1 MKHMSEKDNKPR
13 EKAPIAP
20 KAHREGGFFNKQGGA
35 RASKPF
41 ARRDGKPEAK
51 TADRHFDP
59 RKGVSEQ
66 YAKRFE
72 KPKADKAQPDGKKAM
87 QGGTYARPPKRDFP
101 GRNKPANG
109 PKPAKRQEHA
119 PGSDA
124 RIAALKA
131 LYDVY
136 YLNAYSNLSLDK
148 QLKQTELSPEDRRLA
163 TNIFYQCV
171 ENRRKIEFMLEPF
184 IKQEPEQIITCI
196 LHIAAAQ
203 ILFLDRVP
211 EFAAVNEAVKE
222 ARLYKRD
229 EAAGFVNVVLRNFI
243 RAKEN
248 GEIHLPSREE
258 DLQKYLEITYSAS
271 KDAVGL
277 LCDAFGAEEA
287 EKILSYKPEERYETI
302 RPNLLRYSDAE
313 LESALN
319 AQEIAWEKASVPHGY
334 YVKNAGNLAQS
345 ELFTRGL
352 ISIQGV
358 SAMLAAMALE
368 AKRGMTVLDAC
379 AAPGGKAALIC
390 ELMQGSGR
398 VYAWDLH
405 DHRVEMMKNNGKRLG
420 LDNLRCA
427 ARDATQLKDD
437 MTRLMDA
444 VIIDAPCTG
453 LGVIA
458 DKPDIKY
465 HLTRAKLKDITSTQ
479 EKLLDTCC
487 EYVKVGGR
495 LVYSTCTL
503 LPQEN
508 REQIDAFLL
517 RHPEFKLD
525 TDTGYLPEP
534 FRARCENGMLSLFE
548 HRDGVEGFFIARL
561 IRVL

>member
-1 MKHMSEKDNKPR
+1 MSEKGSKPR
-13 EKAPIAP
+13 KAPAGFKP
-20 KAHREGGFFNKQGGA
+20 RREGSNTDKKSANVSNTFGNKGA
-35 RASKPF
+35 KP
-41 ARRDGKPEAK
+41 DEKVES
-51 TADRHFDP
+51 RHFDP

-66 YAKRFE
+66 YTRRFE
-72 KPKADKAQPDGKKAM
+72 KLKGETARPE
-87 QGGTYARPPKRDFP
+87 GTKEAHGSAFARPPKKSFTGHD
-101 GRNKPANG
+101 KPASG
-109 PKPAKRQEHA
+109 LTKA
-119 PGSDA
+119 PVRREERTAGSDA
-124 RIAALKA
+124 RMAALKA

-148 QLKQTELSPEDRRLA
+148 QLKASDLSPEDRRLA

-171 ENRRKIEFMLEPF
+171 ENRKKIEYMLEPF
-184 IKQEPEQIITCI
+184 VKQEPEQIITCI

-203 ILFLDRVP
+203 ILYLDRVP

-222 ARLYKRD
+222 VRLYKRD
-229 EAAGFVNVVLRNFI
+229 EAAGFVNVVLRNLI
-243 RAKEN
+243 RAREN
-248 GEIHLPSREE
+248 NEIHLPKRE
-258 DLQKYLEITYSAS
+258 DDPAHYLEISCSAS
-271 KDAVGL
+271 ADAVKL
-277 LCDAFGAEEA
+277 LIDAFGFEEA
-287 EKILSYKPEERYETI
+287 EKILSYKPAQRVETI

-313 LESALN
+313 LEDYLN
-319 AQEIAWEKASVPHGY
+319 EQGIEWEKAPVTHGY

-345 ELFTRGL
+345 EIYFKGL

-405 DHRVEMMKNNGKRLG
+405 DHRVDMMKSNGKRLG

-427 ARDATQLKDD
+427 VRDATQLKDD
-437 MTRLMDA
+437 MTRAMDA

-465 HLTRAKLKDITSTQ
+465 HLTNARLKDIADTQ
-479 EKLLDTCC
+479 SRLLDTCC
-487 EYVKVGGR
+487 EYVKVGGK

-508 REQIDAFLL
+508 QEQISAFLL

-525 TDTGYLPEP
+525 TDTAYLPEA
-534 FRARCENGMLSLFE
+534 FKEKCVNGMLSLFE

-561 IRVL
+561 IRVM

>member
-1 MKHMSEKDNKPR
+1 MSEKGYRPRNGGKFTEKRDQGALKP
-13 EKAPIAP
+13 
-20 KAHREGGFFNKQGGA
+20 HSQQGA
-35 RASKPF
+35 KP
-41 ARRDGKPEAK
+41 GKTLPGK
-51 TADRHFDP
+51 HFDP

-66 YAKRFE
+66 YAKKFE
-72 KPKADKAQPDGKKAM
+72 KTDNPKMHSEEQRERNGKPLEKALDKKGLGFKRPISERSNAPTRRS
-87 QGGTYARPPKRDFP
+87 GG
-101 GRNKPANG
+101 
-109 PKPAKRQEHA
+109 
-119 PGSDA
+119 DA
-124 RIAALKA
+124 RMAALKA

-148 QLKQTELSPEDRRLA
+148 QLKQNELSPEDRRLA

-171 ENRRKIEFMLEPF
+171 ENRKKIEYMLQPF

-203 ILFLDRVP
+203 IMYLDRVP

-222 ARLYKRD
+222 ARLYKHD
-229 EAAGFVNVVLRNFI
+229 EAAGFVNVVLRNLI
-243 RAKEN
+243 RAKQS
-248 GEIHLPSREE
+248 GEINLPKRE
-258 DLQKYLEITYSAS
+258 DDPLKYLEISYSAS
-271 KDAVGL
+271 ADAVSL
-277 LCDAFGAEEA
+277 LVDAFGLEEA
-287 EKILSYKPEERYETI
+287 EQILSYKPIERVETI
-302 RPNLLRYSDAE
+302 RPNLLRYSDAK
-313 LESALN
+313 LEASLD
-319 AQEIAWEKASVPHGY
+319 AQGILWEKAPVPHGY

-345 ELFTRGL
+345 ELYAKGL

-368 AKRGMTVLDAC
+368 PKRGMTILDSC

-405 DHRVEMMKNNGKRLG
+405 DHRVEMMKSNGKRLG

-427 ARDATQLKDD
+427 ARDACQLKDD
-437 MTRLMDA
+437 ILRAMDA
-444 VIIDAPCTG
+444 VIIDAPCSG

-465 HLTRAKLKDITSTQ
+465 HLTKAKLNDIVQTQ
-479 EKLLDTCC
+479 AKLLDTCC
-487 EYVKVGGR
+487 EYVKVGGK
-495 LVYSTCTL
+495 LVYSTCTI

-525 TDTGYLPEP
+525 TDTAYLPEA
-534 FRARCENGMLSLFE
+534 FRAKCISGMLSLFE
-548 HRDGVEGFFIARL
+548 HKEGVEGFFIARL